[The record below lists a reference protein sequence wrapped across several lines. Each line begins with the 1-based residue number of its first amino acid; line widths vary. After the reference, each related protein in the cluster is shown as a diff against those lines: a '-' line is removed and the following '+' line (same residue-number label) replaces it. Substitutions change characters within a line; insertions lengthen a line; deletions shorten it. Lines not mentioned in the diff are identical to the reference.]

1 MSDDEL
7 RDLIEA
13 DRAAKC
19 DLTREWRGGASLGFE
34 IKERAVVAEDAL
46 RKAAA
51 EAVPRLLDENAAL
64 RKALSDARR
73 RCAGERCKY
82 WDPIPTGGIA
92 KPCTCGTD
100 DHNRRI
106 DTALAGKEG
115 A

>member
-1 MSDDEL
+1 MTDDEL

-51 EAVPRLLDENAAL
+51 EAVPRLLDRVAHLEDAVRAAIKTGIIAHASDCNFVRFCGEPCSCGRRDVLQAIDAAL
-64 RKALSDARR
+64 AV
-73 RCAGERCKY
+73 
-82 WDPIPTGGIA
+82 
-92 KPCTCGTD
+92 KP
-100 DHNRRI
+100 
-106 DTALAGKEG
+106 
-115 A
+115 